1 MRSSRLWLLLLIAGL
16 TAAPA
21 AQADP
26 RTDIDKWADSYPQ
39 PSAAGAT
46 ATTAAATPSA
56 EHAPARAADA
66 AEPPA
71 DTARAGAGLDQA
83 SAVVEKWC
91 DERIR
96 GTVQDLNVKL
106 NEATKQNE
114 RSATELAGYKADAER
129 LKQALYALT
138 EKHEKLLQVIDR
150 LPEAVREH
158 AETPPGWFTLDTLLR
173 LLPLLLLIALGSV
186 WAFFAYV
193 VWPDDFPNAISNRL
207 ATNSRFKSLLDQA
220 SGAAPMA
227 QADNLFE
234 PLQAVTRAA
243 AACVEALARQSHTLL
258 RESTARTDMVLT
270 AFKDA
275 QSGVRSPES
284 PAARA
289 PARNVQT
296 QADQAAAKFLARIEP
311 PRKKLEAAIRAA
323 DRLGLNRPDRRGLS
337 FPDPQADALA
347 LIEAA
352 QGILTPLAESFQAV
366 ADGQADLLQICLVE
380 VRRRDDAI
388 MALETANA
396 KFNRK
401 SDSLAAISSRYQ
413 AFAVRRLKDTGFLG
427 AAEQAPDDETLAK
440 AMERFDNDI
449 EHFPE
454 HLDYAWRLI
463 ALRSYLSED
472 RVRTLP
478 YYGTAGLAELREKL
492 EIRQRDWQSLFHG
505 TEQRV
510 AEALVA
516 QWNGILRHLFRSR
529 LLLQTYWPKGTDPDL
544 AFRLERAQA
553 AVELVLHKHAIHPH
567 AVQLL
572 KPLAEVEH
580 PPKIIADD
588 SRPLPPALAQSRE
601 LNDELAALP
610 YEQSTKIVLDV
621 AYWGVDCKVSV
632 PEETTRTLLITRSV
646 RGGTHT

>member
-21 AQADP
+21 PQADP
-26 RTDIDKWADSYPQ
+26 RSDIDKWADSYPQ
-39 PSAAGAT
+39 PSAARAT
-46 ATTAAATPSA
+46 PTPAAATPSA
-56 EHAPARAADA
+56 EQAPARAADA
-66 AEPPA
+66 AKPPA
-71 DTARAGAGLDQA
+71 DTADAGAGLDQA

-275 QSGVRSPES
+275 QSGVRSPEP
-284 PAARA
+284 PAG
-289 PARNVQT
+289 PARNVQA
-296 QADQAAAKFLARIEP
+296 QVDQAAAKFLARIEP

-323 DRLGLNRPDRRGLS
+323 DRLGLNRPDQRGLS

-352 QGILTPLAESFQAV
+352 QGILTPLAESFQTV
-366 ADGQADLLQICLVE
+366 ADGQAALFQICLDE
-380 VRRRDDAI
+380 LCLRDDAI

-396 KFNRK
+396 KFNRE
-401 SDSLAAISSRYQ
+401 SDSLAAISSRSQ
-413 AFAVRRLKDTGFLG
+413 AFAVRRLIDTGFLG
-427 AAEQAPDDETLAK
+427 AAEQAPNDETLSK

-463 ALRSYLSED
+463 ALRNHLGED
-472 RVRTLP
+472 RVKTLP
-478 YYGTAGLAELREKL
+478 YFGTAGLAELRERL
-492 EIRQRDWQSLFHG
+492 EIRKGDWQSLFHG

-510 AEALVA
+510 AEALVG

-529 LLLQTYWPKGTDPDL
+529 LLLQTYWPERTDPDL
-544 AFRLERAQA
+544 AFRLERAHA

-567 AVQLL
+567 PVQLL
-572 KPLAEVEH
+572 RPLAEVER

-588 SRPLPPALAQSRE
+588 SRPLPPALADSPE
-601 LNDELAALP
+601 LNDAMNRLQ
-610 YEQSTKIVLDV
+610 YEQATKVVVDV

-646 RGGTHT
+646 RGGTFQG

>member
-1 MRSSRLWLLLLIAGL
+1 
-16 TAAPA
+16 
-21 AQADP
+21 
-26 RTDIDKWADSYPQ
+26 
-39 PSAAGAT
+39 
-46 ATTAAATPSA
+46 
-56 EHAPARAADA
+56 
-66 AEPPA
+66 
-71 DTARAGAGLDQA
+71 
-83 SAVVEKWC
+83 VVEQWC
-91 DERIR
+91 QQRIR

-129 LKQALYALT
+129 LKQALDALT

-207 ATNSRFKSLLDQA
+207 AINSRFKSLLNQA

-275 QSGVRSPES
+275 QSGVRSPEP
-284 PAARA
+284 PAG
-289 PARNVQT
+289 PARNVQA
-296 QADQAAAKFLARIEP
+296 QVDQAAAKFLARIEP

-323 DRLGLNRPDRRGLS
+323 DRLGLNRPDQRGLS

-352 QGILTPLAESFQAV
+352 QGILTPLAESFQTV
-366 ADGQADLLQICLVE
+366 ADGQAALFQICLDE
-380 VRRRDDAI
+380 LCLRDDAI

-396 KFNRK
+396 KFNRE
-401 SDSLAAISSRYQ
+401 SDSLAAISSRSQ
-413 AFAVRRLKDTGFLG
+413 AFAVRRLIDTGFLG
-427 AAEQAPDDETLAK
+427 AAEQAPNDETLSK

-463 ALRSYLSED
+463 ALRNHLGED
-472 RVRTLP
+472 RVKTLP
-478 YYGTAGLAELREKL
+478 YFGTAGLAELRERL
-492 EIRQRDWQSLFHG
+492 EIRKGDWQSLFHG

-510 AEALVA
+510 AEALVG

-529 LLLQTYWPKGTDPDL
+529 LLLQTYWPERTDPDL
-544 AFRLERAQA
+544 AFRLERAHA

-567 AVQLL
+567 PVQLL
-572 KPLAEVEH
+572 RPLAEVER

-588 SRPLPPALAQSRE
+588 SRPLPPALADSPE
-601 LNDELAALP
+601 LNDAMNRLQ
-610 YEQSTKIVLDV
+610 YEQATKVVVDV

-646 RGGTHT
+646 RGGTFQG